1 MTDILITGVG
11 GQGIVLASKL
21 IARAAIDAGQHVRT
35 SETIGM
41 SQRGGCVVSHVRVGG
56 VQSPMIPLGNADVI
70 IGFEPAEAVR
80 CLSYLK
86 EGGAVIVAKKGV
98 IPVTSSLGGG
108 KYDPDEMIE
117 YLKKNVDRLIVVD
130 GDAICEQCG
139 SAKVLNVALLGAAAA
154 AGLPGISPDA
164 LEQAVASMVPAKF
177 LEINKMAFALGMN
190 TCK

>member
-1 MTDILITGVG
+1 
-11 GQGIVLASKL
+11 
-21 IARAAIDAGQHVRT
+21 
-35 SETIGM
+35 
-41 SQRGGCVVSHVRVGG
+41 
-56 VQSPMIPLGNADVI
+56 
-70 IGFEPAEAVR
+70 
-80 CLSYLK
+80 
-86 EGGAVIVAKKGV
+86 
-98 IPVTSSLGGG
+98 
-108 KYDPDEMIE
+108 MIE